1 LRIGEVIKRGPFAER
16 NTGVKAG
23 DIIEKIGGQTIKRGE
38 DYNYMLDG
46 KAGKRTHV
54 TVYNPKDGKR
64 RDIIIKPVSQ
74 TALDNLL
81 YKRWV
86 DRNEHLVDSLSKGR
100 LAYVH
105 VKSMNSENF
114 RNVYSELL
122 SDKNRNREGVIVDE
136 RGNGGGWLHD
146 DLCTL
151 LSGKEYHRFMP
162 NDKYVGR
169 DPLNKWVKPSCVL
182 MNEDCYS
189 NGSGFPWVYR
199 ELGIGKLIGT
209 PVAGTATS
217 VWWET
222 LMDRTLVFGIPQV
235 GKWDKNN
242 QFMENQELFPD
253 IEVFNTPEDYIN
265 GHDRQLETAIR
276 EMLKIAGK

>member
-1 LRIGEVIKRGPFAER
+1 MVA
-16 NTGVKAG
+16 
-23 DIIEKIGGQTIKRGE
+23 
-38 DYNYMLDG
+38 DG
-46 KAGKRTHV
+46 
-54 TVYNPKDGKR
+54 
-64 RDIIIKPVSQ
+64 
-74 TALDNLL
+74 
-81 YKRWV
+81 
-86 DRNEHLVDSLSKGR
+86 
-100 LAYVH
+100 
-105 VKSMNSENF
+105 
-114 RNVYSELL
+114 
-122 SDKNRNREGVIVDE
+122 
-136 RGNGGGWLHD
+136 
-146 DLCTL
+146 CTTT
-151 LSGKEYHRFMP
+151 SVVP
-162 NDKYVGR
+162 NNKYVGR

-222 LMDRTLVFGIPQV
+222 LMDHTLVFGIPQV

-265 GHDRQLETAIR
+265 GYDRQLETAIR

>member
-1 LRIGEVIKRGPFAER
+1 MRK
-16 NTGVKAG
+16 TGVTAG
-23 DIIEKIGGQTIKRGE
+23 CIIEQIDGNPIRQGE
-38 DYNYMLDG
+38 DYFWMLDG
-46 KAGKRTHV
+46 KAGKPVHL
-54 TVYNPKDGKR
+54 TVYNPRSQKR
-64 RDIIIKPVSQ
+64 SDVVIKPVSQ
-74 TALDNLL
+74 SQLDNLL
-81 YKRWV
+81 YLRWV
-86 DRNEHLVDSLSKGR
+86 DRNRQLVDSLSGGR
-100 LAYVH
+100 VAYVH
-105 VKSMNSENF
+105 LKSMNSENF
-114 RNVYSELL
+114 RKVYSELL
-122 SDKNRNREGVIVDE
+122 SDKNRNREAVIVDE

-151 LSGKEYHRFMP
+151 LSGRLYHRFMP

-169 DPLNKWVKPSCVL
+169 DPLNKWVAKSCVL

-235 GKWDKNN
+235 GKKDKNDEW
-242 QFMENQELFPD
+242 MENQELLPD
-253 IEVFNTPEDYIN
+253 IEVYNTPEDYIL
-265 GHDRQLETAIR
+265 GRDRQLERAVE
-276 EMLKIAGK
+276 EMLR